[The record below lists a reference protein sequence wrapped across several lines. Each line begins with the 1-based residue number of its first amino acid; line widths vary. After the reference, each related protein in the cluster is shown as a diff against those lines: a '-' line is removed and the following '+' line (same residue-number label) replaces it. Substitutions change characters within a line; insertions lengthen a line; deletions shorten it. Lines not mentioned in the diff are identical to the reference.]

1 MASVNRTSKLI
12 EKFKADKQHLL
23 EKINEKR
30 ESNCLVERSNQI
42 SLLRVQKRHFSGAYK
57 SLPHAQ
63 IKEPVPDSG
72 RSSWVKL
79 SLLVHREKRH
89 FPLKNNAIFG

>member
-1 MASVNRTSKLI
+1 MASVNRTSEIIKKL
-12 EKFKADKQHLL
+12 KADKHLL
-23 EKINEKR
+23 EEINER
-30 ESNCLVERSNQI
+30 HESNCLVESSNQV

-57 SLPHAQ
+57 SLTHAQ
-63 IKEPVPDSG
+63 IQEPVPDSG

-79 SLLVHREKRH
+79 SLLVHKEKRH